1 MGRQWTSGLG
11 TCHPPARSL
20 GTASRLSP
28 RSRARALPEVAAPTH
43 THDKG
48 SEDSSAGGE
57 AQVPLSEETA
67 PRCHGMG
74 HQQGLAVFGPYP
86 GSHLRMASQA
96 GVPSTSWA
104 TSRTLLKEEGGGKRT
119 PLPFQMQE
127 FPGGAGRSTGA
138 LSRGPGLPHSSGP
151 RTHAVSHVLAPPTGR
166 ARDSAAVVSQKS
178 KLRDVY
184 QKHRLPDYCTS
195 CSLSGGHCPTSCST
209 AACRLGGK
217 RRADSILLTLHGNSY
232 PLLQLT
238 LWPLP
243 VSPLQSRPFLQIW
256 FKLVDVFMQRVG
268 PGREDVGQ
276 SPRRGA
282 AEPGPGTRGQC
293 YSSEEG
299 GLEVEQEWDRM
310 LRVEIICD

>member
-1 MGRQWTSGLG
+1 
-11 TCHPPARSL
+11 
-20 GTASRLSP
+20 
-28 RSRARALPEVAAPTH
+28 
-43 THDKG
+43 
-48 SEDSSAGGE
+48 
-57 AQVPLSEETA
+57 
-67 PRCHGMG
+67 
-74 HQQGLAVFGPYP
+74 
-86 GSHLRMASQA
+86 
-96 GVPSTSWA
+96 
-104 TSRTLLKEEGGGKRT
+104 
-119 PLPFQMQE
+119 MQE
-127 FPGGAGRSTGA
+127 FPGGAGQSAGA
-138 LSRGPGLPHSSGP
+138 LSRGPGLPHSSSP

-217 RRADSILLTLHGNSY
+217 WRADSILLTLHGNSY

-268 PGREDVGQ
+268 PGSGVLHSERTWVRALGGGPQ
-276 SPRRGA
+276 SPA
-282 AEPGPGTRGQC
+282 QEPGASVTALKKGVWKWNRNGTGC
-293 YSSEEG
+293 
-299 GLEVEQEWDRM
+299 
-310 LRVEIICD
+310 